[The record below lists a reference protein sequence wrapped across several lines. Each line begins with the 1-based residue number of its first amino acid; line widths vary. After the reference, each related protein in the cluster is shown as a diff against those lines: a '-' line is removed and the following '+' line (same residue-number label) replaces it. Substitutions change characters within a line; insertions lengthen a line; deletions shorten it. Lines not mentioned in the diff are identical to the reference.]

1 MTGYGNLCPE
11 ASDPPK
17 PDKRVL
23 CGAGSRGSS
32 CGWEVAFTE
41 VWLAELAW
49 AAAPHLPAGPPK
61 TSQVLVELLGN
72 VFWPHLTVI
81 CPRCSGLP
89 GCNGTFLSWSL
100 QGGGKKQREGR
111 ITWHCRR
118 ISEM

>member
-23 CGAGSRGSS
+23 RGAGSRGSS
-32 CGWEVAFTE
+32 CGWEVAFAE

-72 VFWPHLTVI
+72 VFRPYLTVI
-81 CPRCSGLP
+81 CP
-89 GCNGTFLSWSL
+89 
-100 QGGGKKQREGR
+100 
-111 ITWHCRR
+111 
-118 ISEM
+118 